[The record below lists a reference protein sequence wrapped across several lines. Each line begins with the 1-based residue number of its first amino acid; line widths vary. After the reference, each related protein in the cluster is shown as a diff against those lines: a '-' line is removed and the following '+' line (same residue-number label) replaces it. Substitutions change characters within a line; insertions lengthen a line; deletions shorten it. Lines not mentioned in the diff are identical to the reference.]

1 MYIVAKKAQISFTKF
16 VLFKKQGRKEACM
29 LGAGNSTTSL
39 TIIPG
44 MTLRDIES
52 TFATQVGVSPS
63 YVKFSIY
70 SYNRK
75 KVMTNIKEG
84 ATPEMLGI
92 RPDDI
97 LKVGV
102 FYFLPPNSALPL
114 PCHNRNF
121 NWLSVI
127 NAEFRV

>member
-1 MYIVAKKAQISFTKF
+1 
-16 VLFKKQGRKEACM
+16 
-29 LGAGNSTTSL
+29 
-39 TIIPG
+39 
-44 MTLRDIES
+44 MTD
-52 TFATQVGVSPS
+52 
-63 YVKFSIY
+63 
-70 SYNRK
+70 
-75 KVMTNIKEG
+75 IKEG

-92 RPDDI
+92 GPDDI

-102 FYFLPPNSALPL
+102 FYFLPPNSAQPL